1 MKLCVFGAGAVGG
14 HIAARLAAAGEEVS
28 VVARGA
34 HLEAMRARG
43 LKLLHGEETI
53 GARVRA
59 AAHASELD
67 EQDAVFVTLK
77 ANLLGA
83 FAEQC
88 APLFGPDTAV
98 VFVQNGI
105 PWWYDE
111 RLTRLDPDG
120 RLARAVARERVIGGV
135 AYSANE
141 IVEPGVIENHVPN
154 NNMLVIGRPDRRDT
168 GLVLRLRSA
177 LERSGMSAPP
187 VEDIRQSIWS
197 KLAQNLWTSTLCTLT
212 GMTVRE
218 VQDIPDLAPIARA
231 ATEEAWSIARALGV
245 AVERAPKRPK
255 SGPKSGPSG
264 TNSSGAAHKPSMLQD
279 YERGRPMEVE
289 AQLRAPLLLA
299 REAKVHTPT
308 LDLLVPIVGAKAAA
322 KGLLT
327 H

>member
-1 MKLCVFGAGAVGG
+1 
-14 HIAARLAAAGEEVS
+14 VS

-34 HLEAMRARG
+34 HLEAMRSRG
-43 LKLLHGEETI
+43 IRLLHGAETI
-53 GARVRA
+53 AGRVRA
-59 AAHASELD
+59 AGDARELGP
-67 EQDAVFVTLK
+67 QDAVFVTLK

-83 FAEQC
+83 FAELC
-88 APLFGPDTAV
+88 APLLDAQSAV

-111 RLTRLDPDG
+111 SLARLLDPDG
-120 RLARAVARERVIGGV
+120 RLARAVARSRVIGGV

-168 GLVLRLRSA
+168 ELVLQLRKA
-177 LERSGMSAPP
+177 LARSGMASPP

-212 GMTVRE
+212 GLNVRE
-218 VQDIPDLAPIARA
+218 VQERAELAPIARA
-231 ATEEAWSIARALGV
+231 ATEEARAIARALGV
-245 AVERAPKRPK
+245 AVERAPHRPK
-255 SGPKSGPSG
+255 CGPSG
-264 TNSSGAAHKPSMLQD
+264 APSSGAAHKPSMLQD
-279 YERGRPMEVE
+279 YERGRPMEVA
-289 AQLRAPLLLA
+289 AQLEAPLALA

-308 LDLLVPIVGAKAAA
+308 LDVLVPLVGAKAAA